1 MQKEQHTKLWRVA
14 CDSHS
19 HAQRRKR
26 LYFHV
31 SGDVFS
37 AVFFLSFL
45 YFRKVHCILWEIQ
58 VALPGSG
65 YGSHK
70 SSITHS
76 YLSVCAVFLCVQTM
90 AHSCRCWGFFNMRK
104 DGNACSCTQWLTN
117 TGGESALKVDS
128 RRNVPCHTGWALEP
142 PSLLCQAFQSDGLP
156 SSQLSHSILMF
167 AIM

>member
-1 MQKEQHTKLWRVA
+1 MSVVTSSL
-14 CDSHS
+14 
-19 HAQRRKR
+19 
-26 LYFHV
+26 LF
-31 SGDVFS
+31 F
-37 AVFFLSFL
+37 FFLFCTSEKFIVSCEK
-45 YFRKVHCILWEIQ
+45 FRSPYLGQ
-58 VALPGSG
+58 ATVATRAAF
-65 YGSHK
+65 
-70 SSITHS
+70 THS